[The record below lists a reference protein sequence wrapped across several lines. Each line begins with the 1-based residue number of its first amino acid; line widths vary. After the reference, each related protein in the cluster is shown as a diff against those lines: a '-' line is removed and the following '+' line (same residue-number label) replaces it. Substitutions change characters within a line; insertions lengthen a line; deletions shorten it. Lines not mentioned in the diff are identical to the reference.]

1 MFFTFKF
8 TRLTKQDS
16 GGKVTFRN
24 EGLRMRL
31 VNQLKM
37 QVTQPN
43 DNLSK
48 VLMLEEGK
56 RKRCDLLQN
65 GATYEWVKQELK

>member
-37 QVTQPN
+37 QVT
-43 DNLSK
+43 
-48 VLMLEEGK
+48 
-56 RKRCDLLQN
+56 
-65 GATYEWVKQELK
+65 